1 MTRQLEHDSTRGAPG
16 SPAPSLTR
24 WARITQASIAGIA
37 LGSLIA
43 GVLPPRSY
51 AKDLQQPYLAARAW
65 RDGIDVFTPV
75 SDLAARYF
83 PTTTATFPH
92 PDPHPPVL
100 ALLSVPLTLLPFPVI
115 VPLWLGLNLVLLVTL
130 GRWLGLSIRT
140 SLALAAWPPLWCLL
154 YIGQLELLI
163 LTLALLGWR
172 CAAAGHDGRAGSW
185 LGLAAVL
192 KLYPVFL
199 LVPFAARGRTRLLL
213 AAGTVIALGQLA
225 NLATVGRAGFVRYY
239 VDVLPSVAAL
249 YAHQGL
255 NSSPYGALLR
265 VFGGA
270 DDVAPIIHA
279 PDLVFPATIVIALV
293 AIVTLAILDPEAS
306 PAAALVGLPIVW
318 YYYAPL
324 ALPQIFV
331 LLRSP
336 NLRRMTFVAAGA
348 MSFVLPLV
356 NVLVRWCPGTV
367 PPMAALLA
375 VQPAGFLV
383 LLALSVAHHVS
394 ARTIVPPGAAI
405 VPGGTPAGAS
415 A

>member
-1 MTRQLEHDSTRGAPG
+1 MTRRVRL
-16 SPAPSLTR
+16 
-24 WARITQASIAGIA
+24 TQACLAGVA
-37 LGSLIA
+37 LGSLLSGA
-43 GVLPPRSY
+43 LPPRSY
-51 AKDLQQPYLAARAW
+51 NKDLQEQYLSARAL
-65 RDGIDVFTPV
+65 RDGIDLFTPV
-75 SDLAARYF
+75 SELAARYL
-83 PTTTATFPH
+83 PATTDTFPH

-115 VPLWLGLNLVLLVTL
+115 VPLWLALNLVLLMTV
-130 GRWLGLSIRT
+130 GRWLGLSSRA
-140 SLALAAWPPLWCLL
+140 SLGLAAWPPLWCLL

-199 LVPFAARGRTRLLL
+199 LVPFAARRRTRLLL
-213 AAGTVIALGQLA
+213 AAATVIALGQVA
-225 NLATVGRAGFVRYY
+225 NLATVGPAGFVRYY

-249 YAHQGL
+249 YGHLGL

-265 VFGGA
+265 LFGGA
-270 DDVAPIIHA
+270 DDVPPIIHA
-279 PDLVFPATIVIALV
+279 PDVVLPAAIAIALA
-293 AIVTLAILDPEAS
+293 AIVAVVILDPEAS
-306 PAAALVGLPIVW
+306 PVAALVGLPIVW

-336 NLRRMTFVAAGA
+336 TLRRETLFAMGA

-356 NVLVRWCPGTV
+356 NVLVQWCGRTA
-367 PPMAALLA
+367 PPMAVVLA
-375 VQPAGFLV
+375 VQPAGCLA
-383 LLALSVAHHVS
+383 LLALSVAHHVR
-394 ARTIVPPGAAI
+394 AHAI
-405 VPGGTPAGAS
+405 PSPTTAMVPGKSPAGAS
-415 A
+415 TR

>member
-1 MTRQLEHDSTRGAPG
+1 MTRRV
-16 SPAPSLTR
+16 
-24 WARITQASIAGIA
+24 RITQACLAGVA

-43 GVLPPRSY
+43 GALPPRSY
-51 AKDLQQPYLAARAW
+51 NKDLQQQYLSGWAL
-65 RDGIDVFTPV
+65 RDGIDLFTPV
-75 SDLAARYF
+75 GDLAARYL
-83 PTTTATFPH
+83 PAATDTFPH
-92 PDPHPPVL
+92 PAPHPPAL

-115 VPLWLGLNLVLLVTL
+115 VPLWLGLNLVLLTTV
-130 GRWLGLSIRT
+130 GRWLGLSART

-172 CAAAGHDGRAGSW
+172 SAAAGRDGRAGSW

-199 LVPFAARGRTRLLL
+199 LIPFAARRRMRLLL
-213 AAGTVIALGQLA
+213 AAGTVIALGQVA
-225 NLATVGRAGFVRYY
+225 NLATVGPAGFVRYY

-249 YAHQGL
+249 YGRLGL

-265 VFGGA
+265 LFGGA
-270 DDVAPIIHA
+270 DDVPPIIHA
-279 PDLVFPATIVIALV
+279 PDVVLPATIVLALA
-293 AIVTLAILDPEAS
+293 AIVAVVILDPEAS
-306 PAAALVGLPIVW
+306 PVAALVGLPIVW

-336 NLRRMTFVAAGA
+336 TLRRATLFAMGA

-356 NVLVRWCPGTV
+356 NVLVQWCGRTA
-367 PPMAALLA
+367 PPMAVVLA
-375 VQPAGFLV
+375 VQPAGCLA
-383 LLALSVAHHVS
+383 LLALSVAHHVR
-394 ARTIVPPGAAI
+394 AHAI
-405 VPGGTPAGAS
+405 PSPTTAMVPGKSPAGAS
-415 A
+415 TR

>member
-130 GRWLGLSIRT
+130 GRWLGLSVRT

-163 LTLALLGWR
+163 LTLAVLGWR
-172 CAAAGHDGRAGSW
+172 AAAAGRDGRAGVW

-192 KLYPVFL
+192 KLYPVLL
-199 LVPFAARGRTRLLL
+199 LVPFAARRRTRLLL
-213 AAGTVIALGQLA
+213 AAGAVIAVGQLA
-225 NLATVGRAGFVRYY
+225 NLAAVGPAGFVRYY
-239 VDVLPSVAAL
+239 GDVLPRVAAL
-249 YAHQGL
+249 YEHLGL
-255 NSSPYGALLR
+255 NSSPHGALLR

-270 DDVAPIIHA
+270 SDVSPMLHA
-279 PDLVFPATIVIALV
+279 PSVVLPATIAVALV
-293 AIVTLAILDPEAS
+293 AMVALALLDPEAA
-306 PAAALVGLPIVW
+306 PVAALVGLPLVW

-324 ALPQIFV
+324 ALREILP
-331 LLRSP
+331 LLRAP
-336 NLRRMTFVAAGA
+336 AFRRATLLAVGA
-348 MSFVLPLV
+348 TSIVLPLV
-356 NVLVRWCPGTV
+356 NVLVGWCGSAA
-367 PPMAALLA
+367 PPMAVLLA
-375 VQPAGFLV
+375 VQPTGFV
-383 LLALSVAHHVS
+383 ALLALSVAHQ
-394 ARTIVPPGAAI
+394 
-405 VPGGTPAGAS
+405 AS
-415 A
+415 APSVIASRAGGAER

>member
-16 SPAPSLTR
+16 SRAPSLTR
-24 WARITQASIAGIA
+24 WARITQGSIAGIA

-51 AKDLQQPYLAARAW
+51 AKDLQEPYLAARAL

-115 VPLWLGLNLVLLVTL
+115 VPLWLGLNLVLLVML
-130 GRWLGLSIRT
+130 GRWLGLSVRT

-163 LTLALLGWR
+163 LTLAVLGWR
-172 CAAAGHDGRAGSW
+172 AAAAGRDGRAGLW
-185 LGLAAVL
+185 LGLAAVM
-192 KLYPVFL
+192 KLYPVLL
-199 LVPFAARGRTRLLL
+199 LVPFAARRRTRLLL
-213 AAGTVIALGQLA
+213 AAGAIIAGGQLA

-239 VDVLPSVAAL
+239 SDVVPSVAAL
-249 YAHQGL
+249 YGHLGL
-255 NSSPYGALLR
+255 NSSAHGALLR

-270 DDVAPIIHA
+270 SDVSPIIHA
-279 PDLVFPATIVIALV
+279 PSVVLPATIAVALV
-293 AIVTLAILDPEAS
+293 AMVALALLDPEAA
-306 PAAALVGLPIVW
+306 PVAVLVGLPLVW

-324 ALPQIFV
+324 ALPQILI

-336 NLRRMTFVAAGA
+336 AFRRPTLCAVVAT
-348 MSFVLPLV
+348 SFVLPML
-356 NVLVRWCPGTV
+356 NVLVQWCGSTA

-375 VQPAGFLV
+375 LQPSGLLS
-383 LLALSVAHHVS
+383 LLALSLGHRLSATGRWGGGFPPNHEDVS
-394 ARTIVPPGAAI
+394 LGRRA
-405 VPGGTPAGAS
+405 
-415 A
+415 